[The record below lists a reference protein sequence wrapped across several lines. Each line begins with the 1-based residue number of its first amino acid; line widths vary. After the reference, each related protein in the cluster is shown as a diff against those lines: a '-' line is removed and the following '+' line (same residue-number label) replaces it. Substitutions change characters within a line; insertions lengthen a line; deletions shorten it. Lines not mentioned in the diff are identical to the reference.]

1 VGDVKYSGL
10 EVAAEPAY
18 YEHYQQDS
26 WSYSYIVVRSSSEP
40 RPLATGVRQ
49 AVWSLDKDLPIANV
63 HTMEDLLSDSVAR
76 PRFRTFVFLVLG
88 TLAILLAVTGIY
100 GVISYLVSQRTREI
114 GIRVALGAQ
123 RRTVL
128 HLIIR
133 QGMSL
138 ALVGAVIGLIAA
150 FVLTRLMTGLLYEVE
165 ATDPLTFTSITI
177 LLLLVSLAACWIP
190 ARRAAKVD
198 PLVALRDH

>member
-1 VGDVKYSGL
+1 M
-10 EVAAEPAY
+10 
-18 YEHYQQDS
+18 
-26 WSYSYIVVRSSSEP
+26 
-40 RPLATGVRQ
+40 RQ
-49 AVWSLDKDLPIANV
+49 AIWSLDKDLPVAGVN
-63 HTMEDLLSDSVAR
+63 TMEDLLSESVAR

-88 TLAILLAVTGIY
+88 TLAIVLAVTGIY

-128 HLIIR
+128 SLIIR
-133 QGMSL
+133 QGMNL

-150 FVLTRLMTGLLYEVE
+150 FALTRLMKGLLYGVE
-165 ATDPLTFTSITI
+165 ATDPLTFASITI

-198 PLVALRDH
+198 PLVALRDQ

>member
-1 VGDVKYSGL
+1 
-10 EVAAEPAY
+10 
-18 YEHYQQDS
+18 
-26 WSYSYIVVRSSSEP
+26 
-40 RPLATGVRQ
+40 
-49 AVWSLDKDLPIANV
+49 
-63 HTMEDLLSDSVAR
+63 MEDLLSDSVAR

-88 TLAILLAVTGIY
+88 TLAIVLAVTGIY

-128 HLIIR
+128 NLIIR

-150 FVLTRLMTGLLYEVE
+150 FVLTRLMKGLLYGVE
-165 ATDPLTFTSITI
+165 ATDPLTYASITI

-198 PLVALRDH
+198 PLVALRDQ

>member
-1 VGDVKYSGL
+1 
-10 EVAAEPAY
+10 
-18 YEHYQQDS
+18 
-26 WSYSYIVVRSSSEP
+26 
-40 RPLATGVRQ
+40 
-49 AVWSLDKDLPIANV
+49 
-63 HTMEDLLSDSVAR
+63 LLSDSVAR

-128 HLIIR
+128 NLIIR

-138 ALVGAVIGLIAA
+138 ALVGAVIGLIVA
-150 FVLTRLMTGLLYEVE
+150 FVLTRLMKGLLYEVE
-165 ATDPLTFTSITI
+165 ATDPLTFASITI